1 MLSLLPAPRDFCSSL
16 QVCEYTLM
24 SMYPWYHVHVF
35 LYCMHPYIRVCT
47 HTHTHTHAHIYTPEE
62 DVKSGPSNK
71 SGSTKTPSVFSFKSA
86 SSGASAGGSKASG
99 GVNMKKFG
107 VSGGGL
113 SSLLQGGQWAS
124 KSQVSE

>member
-1 MLSLLPAPRDFCSSL
+1 
-16 QVCEYTLM
+16 
-24 SMYPWYHVHVF
+24 MYPWNHV
-35 LYCMHPYIRVCT
+35 CVCFCIVCILIYVYVHT

>member
-1 MLSLLPAPRDFCSSL
+1 MESR
-16 QVCEYTLM
+16 VC
-24 SMYPWYHVHVF
+24 VF